1 MSIVSSSVTGEARG
15 SFSQFSASAGANSHI
30 PKKRP
35 RPVLSCIECR
45 KKKLKCNRLLP
56 CSQCTRADKIPQ
68 CVYRN
73 RETSQTQSQL
83 VSDGS
88 ESELGPSR
96 KKIRGAQ
103 TAISLATRDSAPDQL
118 SVPLIG
124 QNEKSGVLE
133 NLQSRVERLERI
145 LSGNPQSHTEAV
157 SKESSRPS
165 QVCSSFYISFS
176 ACVGPS
182 PNLTESCI

>member
-1 MSIVSSSVTGEARG
+1 MSIDSSYATGGARG
-15 SFSQFSASAGANSHI
+15 SFGQFSASAGANSHI

-56 CSQCTRADKIPQ
+56 CNQCTRAGKIPQ
-68 CVYRN
+68 CVYQN
-73 RETSQTQSQL
+73 QETSQTESQL

-88 ESELGPSR
+88 ESEHGLSR
-96 KKIRGAQ
+96 KKIRGVT
-103 TAISLATRDSAPDQL
+103 TAISLASRDSVPDQL
-118 SVPLIG
+118 SAPLIG

-133 NLQSRVERLERI
+133 DLQSRVERLERI

-165 QVCSSFYISFS
+165 PVCSSFYISFS
-176 ACVGPS
+176 I
-182 PNLTESCI
+182 T